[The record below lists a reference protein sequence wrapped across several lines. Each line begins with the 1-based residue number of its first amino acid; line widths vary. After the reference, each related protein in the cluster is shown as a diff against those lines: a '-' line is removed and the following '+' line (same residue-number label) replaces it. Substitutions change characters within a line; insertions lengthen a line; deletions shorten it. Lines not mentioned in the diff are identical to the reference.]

1 MSFRLPWVSARR
13 LSPLSILFSLI
24 ACLAGL
30 GPGLLAQT
38 AHFSGVVKTLAS
50 GSGFSYPSG
59 VAVDGS
65 GNVFVADNYNN
76 GVKGVVAAGR
86 HPTGHTLGHP
96 LVLPPC
102 AGACTDR

>member
-59 VAVDGS
+59 VAGGGS
-65 GNVFVADNYNN
+65 GNVFVADN
-76 GVKGVVAAGR
+76 KHEAGR
-86 HPTGHTLGHP
+86 GGGGGWCRSVAQTSKKKVVNPHCG
-96 LVLPPC
+96 
-102 AGACTDR
+102 